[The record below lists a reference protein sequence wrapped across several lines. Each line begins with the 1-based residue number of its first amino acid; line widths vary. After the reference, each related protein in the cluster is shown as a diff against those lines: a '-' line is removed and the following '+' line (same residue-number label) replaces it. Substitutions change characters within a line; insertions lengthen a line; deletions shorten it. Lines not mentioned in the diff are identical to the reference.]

1 MERLRRIVV
10 IEWEN
15 EGRVRKGLSRT
26 HVEQLDIFEKLGT
39 SKPTL
44 QSL

>member
-10 IEWEN
+10 IVWEN
-15 EGRVRKGLSRT
+15 EIRIQKGLSRT
-26 HVEQLDIFEKLGT
+26 HVEQLDIFKKLDI